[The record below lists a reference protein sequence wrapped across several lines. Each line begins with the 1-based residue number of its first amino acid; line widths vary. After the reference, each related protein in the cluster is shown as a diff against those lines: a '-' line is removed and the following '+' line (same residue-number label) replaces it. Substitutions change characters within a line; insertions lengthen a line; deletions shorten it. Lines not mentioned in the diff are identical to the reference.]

1 MKKLAITSKVSKTIG
16 KASLQLKKHSPEI
29 LIVVGVIGTVTS
41 AVMACKATTKA
52 GKIVDEAKN
61 EIDKIHEATEKG
73 VTTYGETYFPE
84 DSKKDLTLVYFQ
96 TGIKFVKLYAPSVIL
111 GTLSLSSIVASNN
124 ILRKRNVALMAAYT
138 AVDKSFKEYR
148 GRVVERFGK
157 EVDKELKYNIKA
169 KEVEE
174 TVVDE
179 NGNETT
185 VKKTVNS
192 ADPNAKSEY
201 AILFDKNCSGWDN
214 TPEYLEFFLNSQQN
228 WANDRL
234 RGKGHLLLNEIY
246 DELGVERTAA
256 GCVVGWIYKPDD
268 NNEEGD
274 NYVEFDVEPVYD
286 DNGNKTAMIIDFNV
300 DGVIYDKI

>member
-1 MKKLAITSKVSKTIG
+1 MKKSTITNKVSKTIG
-16 KASLQLKKHSPEI
+16 KVSLQLKKHSPEI

-73 VTTYGETYFPE
+73 ATVYGETYSAE

-111 GTLSLSSIVASNN
+111 GTLSLGSVVASNN

-148 GRVVERFGK
+148 GRVVERFGN

-174 TVVDE
+174 TIVDE

-192 ADPNAKSEY
+192 ADPNARSEY
-201 AILFDKNCSGWDN
+201 AILFDKNCSGWDS

-256 GCVVGWIYKPDD
+256 CCVVGWIYKPDD
-268 NNEEGD
+268 DNEDGD